1 MRTPTDLSNAVY
13 HDEDAARA
21 HLESLRWPN
30 GAFCPFCGVTDQVK
44 ALGGES
50 MGPGWYHCGACR
62 QKFTVRVGSIFE
74 RSHIPLSKWLLGF
87 RLMAGS
93 KKGVSAHQLHRS
105 LGITYKSAWFMAH
118 RIREAMR
125 DTDPTPMGGGGGVVE
140 VDETFSG
147 PTIIEKT
154 PDGKVRKKR
163 GAHAKRDKIVSLVER
178 GGRSRTIVVDTLNRQ
193 EIHEIL
199 RVHLAKDTRLHT
211 DESNLYTAIG
221 QRFASHETVNHSKD
235 EYARG
240 DVTTNSV
247 EGFFSIFKRGM
258 VGIYQHCSD
267 KHLQRYLSEFDFR
280 YSNRTAL
287 GVDDTERTE
296 RAIKGAAGKRLTY
309 QQPAVR

>member
-62 QKFTVRVGSIFE
+62 QKFTVRVGSVFE
-74 RSHIPLSKWLLGF
+74 RSHIPLHKWLLGF

-154 PDGKVRKKR
+154 SDGKVRKKR

-178 GGRSRTIVVDTLNRQ
+178 GGRSRTIVVENLNRQ
-193 EIHEIL
+193 EIHAIL
-199 RVHLAKDTRLHT
+199 HAHLAKDTRLHT

-221 QRFASHETVNHSKD
+221 QRFASHETVNHSNTR
-235 EYARG
+235 AA
-240 DVTTNSV
+240 TSPP
-247 EGFFSIFKRGM
+247 
-258 VGIYQHCSD
+258 
-267 KHLQRYLSEFDFR
+267 
-280 YSNRTAL
+280 TAL
-287 GVDDTERTE
+287 K
-296 RAIKGAAGKRLTY
+296 ASSPSSSAG
-309 QQPAVR
+309 